1 MKKYIIKRVIAM
13 IITLF
18 VVSSITFILMHVIPG
33 GPFVREKPLP
43 EQVLH
48 ALNEKYNLNDP
59 MYKQYID
66 YMKGLLTFD
75 MGPSFSR
82 LGVQVNEL
90 IMDGFPVSAKLGGV
104 VSLVVIVFGIPLGI
118 ISALKQNSAID
129 YGVMTIA
136 TLGITIPN
144 FVIGTVIIY
153 IFAGKLGWLPSHG
166 FSTPLHYIGPVIALG
181 GYSLSFVAR
190 LTRSSMLEVIQQDYI
205 RTARANG
212 LSPFKIISKHALKNV
227 LIPVITYIGPMIASI
242 MTGSFVVE
250 KIFAIPGMGEY
261 FITSVSNRDYT
272 VIMGMTVFYAAF
284 SIIMIFAVDI
294 AYALLDPRIKYQ
306 K

>member
-1 MKKYIIKRVIAM
+1 
-13 IITLF
+13 
-18 VVSSITFILMHVIPG
+18 
-33 GPFVREKPLP
+33 
-43 EQVLH
+43 
-48 ALNEKYNLNDP
+48 
-59 MYKQYID
+59 
-66 YMKGLLTFD
+66 MKGLLTFN

-90 IMDGFPVSAKLGGV
+90 ILDGFPVSAKLGGV

-118 ISALKQNSAID
+118 ISALKQNTAID

-166 FSTPLHYIGPVIALG
+166 LSSSMHYVGPVIALG
-181 GYSLSFVAR
+181 GYSLSFVSR

-227 LIPVITYIGPMIASI
+227 LIPVITYMGPMIASI

-250 KIFAIPGMGEY
+250 KIFSIPGMGEY
-261 FITSVSNRDYT
+261 FVTSVSNRDYT

-294 AYALLDPRIKYQ
+294 TYVLLDPRIKYQ